1 MSTFERFAKQYPQ
14 GTMIFSEYEPG
25 NTFYLIQSGRVRIS
39 KIVGE
44 FEKAIDIL
52 KPGEL
57 FGEMAILEAAPRSA
71 SAIALDDCVLLEFNK
86 ENFELIM
93 SSNPQIALTLLRTL
107 VKRIRDQRRRFR
119 ILKIKDIHAR
129 IGDVFMMLNEGSAA
143 RFSEDERREFSITT
157 NDVAHWAGVSPEKA
171 RLIINQFVK
180 QNKMAI
186 FGNKIVVT
194 NIHDLERFIST
205 RQRET

>member
-1 MSTFERFAKQYPQ
+1 MNTFERFAKQYPQ

-25 NTFYLIQSGRVRIS
+25 NTFYLIQSGRVRIT

-57 FGEMAILEAAPRSA
+57 FGEMAILEEAPRSA
-71 SAIALDDCVLLEFNK
+71 SAIALDDCILLEFNK
-86 ENFELIM
+86 ENFEILM
-93 SSNPQIALTLLRTL
+93 SGNPQIALTLLRTL
-107 VKRIRDQRRRFR
+107 VKRIRDQRRRFK

-129 IGDVFMMLNEGSAA
+129 IADVFVMLHEGSPD
-143 RFSEDERREFSITT
+143 RFADSERREFSVTP
-157 NDVAHWAGVSPEKA
+157 NDIAHWAGVSPEKA
-171 RLIINQFVK
+171 RLVINQFVK

-186 FGNKIVVT
+186 FGSKIVVT
-194 NIHDLERFIST
+194 NIHDLERLVST
-205 RQRET
+205 RQKED

>member
-1 MSTFERFAKQYPQ
+1 MNTFERFAKQFPQ

-25 NTFYLIQSGRVRIS
+25 NTFYLIQSGRVRIT

-52 KPGEL
+52 NPGEL
-57 FGEMAILEAAPRSA
+57 FGEMAILEEAPRSA

-86 ENFELIM
+86 ENFEILM
-93 SSNPQIALTLLRTL
+93 SGNPQIALTLLRTL
-107 VKRIRDQRRRFR
+107 VKRLRDQRRRFK

-129 IGDVFMMLNEGSAA
+129 ISDVFLMLHESSPE
-143 RFSEDERREFSITT
+143 RFSEDERREFSVTP

-171 RLIINQFVK
+171 RLVINQFVK

-186 FGNKIVVT
+186 FGSKIVVT
-194 NIHDLERFIST
+194 NIHDLERLVAT
-205 RQRET
+205 RQKED

>member
-1 MSTFERFAKQYPQ
+1 MNTFERFAKQFPQ

-25 NTFYLIQSGRVRIS
+25 NTFYLIQSGRVRIT

-57 FGEMAILEAAPRSA
+57 FGEMAILEEAPRSA

-86 ENFELIM
+86 ENFEILM
-93 SSNPQIALTLLRTL
+93 SGNPQIALTLLRTL
-107 VKRIRDQRRRFR
+107 VKRLRDQRRRFK

-129 IGDVFMMLNEGSAA
+129 ISDVFLMLHESSPE
-143 RFSEDERREFSITT
+143 RFSEDERREFSVTP

-171 RLIINQFVK
+171 RLVINQFVK

-186 FGNKIVVT
+186 FGSKIVVT
-194 NIHDLERFIST
+194 NIHDLERLVAT
-205 RQRET
+205 RQKED

>member
-1 MSTFERFAKQYPQ
+1 MNTFERFAKQFPQ

-25 NTFYLIQSGRVRIS
+25 NTFYLIQSGRVRIT

-57 FGEMAILEAAPRSA
+57 FGEMAILEEAPRSA
-71 SAIALDDCVLLEFNK
+71 SAIALDDCILLEFNK
-86 ENFELIM
+86 ENFEILM
-93 SSNPQIALTLLRTL
+93 SGNPQIALTLLRTL
-107 VKRIRDQRRRFR
+107 VKRLRDQRRRFK
-119 ILKIKDIHAR
+119 ILKINDIHAR
-129 IGDVFMMLNEGSAA
+129 IGDVFLMLHESSPE
-143 RFSEDERREFSITT
+143 RFSEDERREFSVTP

-171 RLIINQFVK
+171 RLVINQFVK

-186 FGNKIVVT
+186 FGSKIVVT
-194 NIHDLERFIST
+194 NIHDLERLVAT
-205 RQRET
+205 RQKED